1 MALSWLKQGEDS
13 ATMAK
18 QHQAATELKMESKGK
33 MFRFSLKKGEEALIT
48 FVDGE
53 LNADGYLV
61 PPRFYEHT
69 VFVGDRFQNF
79 VCPEKTAPHS
89 GEKCPICAAGEKVSL
104 VSLFTVIDHRQVPS
118 KDGTKVYKDMPRLFV
133 AKPRTFEMLNK
144 MAIKRGGLAGCTFSV
159 SRSDSQ
165 TSAGVGDMF
174 DFDKKTPIDELKAK
188 FMREVTDPKT
198 NVKTN
203 ETFFLPADYEK
214 EITFYTASELVGL
227 GFGAPAGGQSMQS
240 SAGDG
245 NTDYSSQL

>member
-1 MALSWLKQGEDS
+1 MVASWLKQGEDS

-18 QHQAATELKMESKGK
+18 QHAASVELKQESKGK

-53 LNADGYLV
+53 LNADGYLI

-69 VFVGDRFQNF
+69 VYVGDRFQNF
-79 VCPEKTAPHS
+79 VCPEKTAPHL
-89 GEKCPICAAGEKVSL
+89 GGKCPICAAGEKVSL

-174 DFDKKTPIDELKAK
+174 DFDKKSSVSELQEK
-188 FMREVTDPKT
+188 FMHEVVDPKT
-198 NVKTN
+198 NQKSTVTY
-203 ETFFLPADYEK
+203 FVPADYEK
-214 EITFYTASELVGL
+214 ELTFYTNEELVKL
-227 GFGAPAGGQSMQS
+227 GFGAPLPAQS
-240 SAGDG
+240 SAVNDT
-245 NTDYSSQL
+245 TDYSSQL